1 MVILLPSPPPHGR
14 TEADSPLLGLVPG
27 KPLGPVDGVMGET
40 HTLIFALFPSM
51 GLYCGY
57 CMVCISADVSLAL
70 KMQSVGWSSAGG
82 CQQGCHVLCMFLCD
96 FNISIWSFPAH
107 CNKTSLRC
115 MFSSPL
121 SVLVRERD
129 GFKVR
134 RVDVLSLS
142 PPPSTFLLPCFFLAG
157 PSSTLGSPTL

>member
-1 MVILLPSPPPHGR
+1 
-14 TEADSPLLGLVPG
+14 
-27 KPLGPVDGVMGET
+27 MGET

-57 CMVCISADVSLAL
+57 CMVCISVDVSLAL

-82 CQQGCHVLCMFLCD
+82 CQQGCHVLCVFLCD

-115 MFSSPL
+115 TFSSLL
-121 SVLVRERD
+121 SVLVRKRD

-134 RVDVLSLS
+134 RVDVLHFLPHHQHSFCPVFFWQDPALLWAAQ
-142 PPPSTFLLPCFFLAG
+142 PCKLGTPRIYMRAQPWATWEEHPSGGNVISHPVAE
-157 PSSTLGSPTL
+157 